1 MPYPFNTYLQNYQ
14 PGYFPAGY
22 QPVQPAYQQAN
33 MQQAQPQ
40 MPQQSFSP
48 AINQNGIIWISG
60 LQEAQMY
67 PVGPNS
73 AVQLWEKDG
82 KTVYLKSADATGRP
96 SLKIYD
102 LVERTETPT
111 DSGNSGDNKVPDFAT
126 KEELSAVVG
135 VVKSYSNALETIKN
149 EMETM
154 RSDLY
159 GVAGRK
165 RIVKKQETE
174 TDE

>member
-1 MPYPFNTYLQNYQ
+1 MAYPYNYPQAFQ
-14 PGYFPAGY
+14 PNYFPVGY
-22 QPVQPAYQQAN
+22 QPVQPNFQQAN

-40 MPQQSFSP
+40 MQQPTFNP
-48 AINQNGIIWISG
+48 AINQSGIIWISG

-67 PVGPNS
+67 PCGPNS

-102 LVERTETPT
+102 LVERTETPQE
-111 DSGNSGDNKVPDFAT
+111 NSGGTDNKVPDFAT

-135 VVKSYSNALETIKN
+135 VVKGYSNALEAIKSDL
-149 EMETM
+149 ETM
-154 RSDLY
+154 RGDLY

-165 RIVKKQETE
+165 RIVKKQEATE
-174 TDE
+174 DDT

>member
-1 MPYPFNTYLQNYQ
+1 MPYPYFQPNYQ
-14 PGYFPAGY
+14 PGYFPVNY
-22 QPVQPAYQQAN
+22 PQAYQQMQPPTA
-33 MQQAQPQ
+33 QQAQPQ
-40 MPQQSFSP
+40 MQQPTFNP
-48 AINQNGIIWISG
+48 AINQSGIIWISG

-67 PVGPNS
+67 PCGPNS

-102 LVERTETPT
+102 LVERTETPQES
-111 DSGNSGDNKVPDFAT
+111 SGGTDNKVPDFAT

-135 VVKSYSNALETIKN
+135 VVKGYSNALEAIKSDL
-149 EMETM
+149 ETM

-165 RIVKKQETE
+165 RIVKKQEAAEDDT
-174 TDE
+174 

>member
-1 MPYPFNTYLQNYQ
+1 MAYPYNYPQAFQ
-14 PGYFPAGY
+14 PNYFPVGY
-22 QPVQPAYQQAN
+22 QPVQPNFQQAN

-40 MPQQSFSP
+40 MQQPTFNP
-48 AINQNGIIWISG
+48 AINQSGIIWISG

-67 PVGPNS
+67 PCGPNS

-102 LVERTETPT
+102 LVERTETPQES
-111 DSGNSGDNKVPDFAT
+111 SGGTDNKVPDFAT

-135 VVKSYSNALETIKN
+135 VVKGYSNALEAIKSDL
-149 EMETM
+149 ETM

-165 RIVKKQETE
+165 RIVKKQEAVE
-174 TDE
+174 DE